1 MEIKYRRERNECYML
16 VDAGGIDAD
25 DYQIRMLE
33 HNRIGGLLRFDCSRL
48 ISSRNSVIQYPEDSR
63 WSGSMR
69 MSLSA

>member
-33 HNRIGGLLRFDCSRL
+33 HNRITWHFQ
-48 ISSRNSVIQYPEDSR
+48 IEVK
-63 WSGSMR
+63 GSI
-69 MSLSA
+69 AAD

>member
-33 HNRIGGLLRFDCSRL
+33 HNRIGGLLKVRL
-48 ISSRNSVIQYPEDSR
+48 QRSEERRVGKEC
-63 WSGSMR
+63 
-69 MSLSA
+69 